1 MLHKEKCTDLER
13 KLIERI
19 RENEDAK
26 QIVEEF
32 IFGSPIPTVPQEPS
46 DVLETSP

>member
-1 MLHKEKCTDLER
+1 MLHKEKCTELER

-19 RENEDAK
+19 RESEDAK

-32 IFGSPIPTVPQEPS
+32 IFDSPIPIVLQEPS
-46 DVLETSP
+46 GVQETSP